1 MIFTAFLINT
11 TLLALAL
18 VNFFAIRKPVKGGT
32 QKSVTV
38 LLPVRNEE
46 ANIERVLTELSHQV
60 DIEDLRVLVLNDNSE
75 DRTLEIAE
83 KFSSSRIV
91 LMNCPTPQDG
101 WLGKVSALQ
110 YGFESIKQPTDYII
124 SIDADVSFTPS
135 AFASAITTTESLNL
149 DFISPYPRQ
158 IAITW
163 MERLIQPLLQW
174 SWMSTLLLRGSEKFP
189 LQSTVVC
196 NGQFLVLKYS
206 ALQSIGGFESVAH
219 KVLDDIELGRSLVK
233 SGFKGVVIDGS
244 SLASTRM
251 YSSFSQVRAGY
262 AKSLHT
268 AFGSITGS
276 LFASLFM
283 AFSGLLPFFYALQGN
298 PLAIAA
304 AISITATRALS
315 AVASSTRVRDA
326 LLHPLSVT
334 LFLYLLYYSWAHRGN
349 AQWKGRAV

>member
-1 MIFTAFLINT
+1 MIFAAFLINT
-11 TLLALAL
+11 SLFAFTLI
-18 VNFFAIRKPVKGGT
+18 NFFTIRKPIKGST
-32 QKSVTV
+32 QRLLTV

-46 ANIERVLTELSHQV
+46 SNIERILTELSSQV
-60 DIEDLRVLVLNDNSE
+60 DIQNLTVIVINDNSE
-75 DRTLEIAE
+75 DRTVEIAE
-83 KFSSSRIV
+83 KFKSDRIQIV
-91 LMNCPTPQDG
+91 NCPPPRDG

-110 YGFESIKQPTDYII
+110 YGFEAINNQPDYII
-124 SIDADVSFTPS
+124 SIDADVSFAPT
-135 AFASAITTTESLNL
+135 AIARAVATAERLNL

-163 MERLIQPLLQW
+163 AERLTQPLLQW

-206 ALQSIGGFESVAH
+206 ALQSIDGFESVAH

-233 SGFKGVVIDGS
+233 SGFKGVVVDGS

-251 YSSFSQVRAGY
+251 YASFAEVRAGY

-268 AFGSITGS
+268 AFGSIAGS
-276 LFASLFM
+276 LFAALFM
-283 AFSGLLPFFYALQGN
+283 AFCGVFPFIFALQGD
-298 PLAIAA
+298 LIAIAA
-304 AISITATRALS
+304 VISIIATRVLS
-315 AVASSTRVRDA
+315 ALASSTRVRDA
-326 LLHPLSVT
+326 LLHPLSVA
-334 LFLYLLYYSWAHRGN
+334 LFLYLLYYSWAHRGS